1 MLRKGDGGMEIQ
13 LIHKAELME
22 PDGFDGDVE
31 QHRHLLRSTVLRN
44 QLQHF
49 SLTRSEGGQCR
60 AVAFLSA
67 PFRLIAGTGFQM
79 KETIGLWQFATTHRV
94 VLSDT

>member
-1 MLRKGDGGMEIQ
+1 MEIQ

-49 SLTRSEGGQCR
+49 SLTRGRTMSLRRLSVRSIQADRWHMFSDEGNHWS
-60 AVAFLSA
+60 VAIRHN
-67 PFRLIAGTGFQM
+67 P
-79 KETIGLWQFATTHRV
+79 
-94 VLSDT
+94 